1 MRSGSVGQIKVVADS
16 NTSDLPSKITP
27 LDTRSNNDDTELIIQ
42 SNRNSSRII
51 TDSMRLKMSK
61 ENAEND
67 DNEPN
72 FQIIEEMKRTDDM
85 DEEDKIEKQMIVN
98 LLSRNYEREISES
111 GGQSNDGG
119 GSRRG
124 GRSASYFGR
133 SRKNR

>member
-1 MRSGSVGQIKVVADS
+1 
-16 NTSDLPSKITP
+16 
-27 LDTRSNNDDTELIIQ
+27 
-42 SNRNSSRII
+42 
-51 TDSMRLKMSK
+51 MRLKMSK

>member
-1 MRSGSVGQIKVVADS
+1 MRQ
-16 NTSDLPSKITP
+16 
-27 LDTRSNNDDTELIIQ
+27 R
-42 SNRNSSRII
+42 
-51 TDSMRLKMSK
+51 MSK
-61 ENAEND
+61 ENPEYD
-67 DNEPN
+67 DDKPN
-72 FQIIEEMKRTDDM
+72 IQIIEEMKRTQDL
-85 DEEDKIEKQMIVN
+85 DEEDKIEKQMIGN